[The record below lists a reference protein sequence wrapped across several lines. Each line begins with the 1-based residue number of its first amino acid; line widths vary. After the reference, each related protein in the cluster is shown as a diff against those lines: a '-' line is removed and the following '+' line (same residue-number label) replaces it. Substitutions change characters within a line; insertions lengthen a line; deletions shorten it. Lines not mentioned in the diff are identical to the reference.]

1 MGGRALSILSILVA
15 VSILLTTHTPYL
27 HAQDLVVFLKDPK
40 IDPVISKDLLARGR
54 AEAIIVLRDDSATSK
69 KAIEEL
75 LGGGVIR
82 IYDNIPYIY
91 GEIDL
96 SRIPVIVSMN
106 EVVAIAP
113 NTVFKKQVLDR
124 IAVLDYRKM
133 QQSISY
139 PALVNWGLFRTGA
152 ISVWRE
158 FNITGGGLIIAIL
171 DTGVNINHP
180 IIRDKIFSIN
190 YSDPKYPGGWIEF
203 DSKGRPV
210 CSIPHDTDGHGSW
223 VTSIAVGGDTR
234 DTLIGYAPGA
244 RYMHALVLP
253 TGSGTFAQ
261 VLAGI
266 DWVADPYTCD
276 GIKISR
282 LIGRTFRPNIVSMS
296 FGSEGNYSN
305 YLLPAIRTLL
315 SHDIVPIA
323 AIGNGGIYTSS
334 NPGNIWGV
342 FGVGSV
348 ERNDE
353 VSLFSS
359 GEYVEWPD
367 PPSSWPFKNTYPRE
381 YYKPDFVIPG
391 VMIPGAY
398 ISEELIAIGSGT
410 SAGPPALAGI
420 VALAIQASR
429 VRNISVSPDI
439 IYDLISS
446 TAYKAPNMSR
456 IRYGNG
462 VVNAFMLIS
471 SIMGYR
477 LRILDGSSNY
487 ASYQVGSGGLYTIRG
502 YQNVF
507 TLYLDDQVFRGSGG
521 VASFIVPPSDYGDH
535 YIHAYSLDGG
545 IYSYTRIKVEPSI
558 RVSGS
563 YYSGQEVL
571 LRLDGFPAVEAI
583 LIRYT
588 STSSPGFES
597 NIIAI
602 GFPNLRGRIDV
613 SARLPYVDTIQ
624 RISIIASDIIGLIG
638 SSISITI
645 YPPQVQQIIVPHLQR
660 PLQVLFS
667 GPQTATPGDGVSLT
681 LYLYSGGERV
691 RGNVSIYI
699 YYSGS
704 TDSPPAIIS
713 SIERRSVDSL
723 SIVLNTTRTGI
734 YIVWVR
740 AAAVQNFAENRSS
753 IQLEGYATYMVRVIP
768 REEALALENLF
779 RNMTIISREIAII
792 NSSILSILSTISSLR
807 DMYIDLANRYSNLY
821 RNIESLSRELN
832 ETKRGLSSASERI
845 SSAIEEATRARNTA
859 YIAILAV
866 ILLTLLVALAYVP
879 GILRIKRG

>member
-1 MGGRALSILSILVA
+1 MGGGVLSLSSILVA
-15 VSILLTTHTPYL
+15 VLILLTTHAPYL
-27 HAQDLVVFLKDPK
+27 HAQDLVVFLNNPK
-40 IDPVISKDLLARGR
+40 IDPAVSKDLLARGR
-54 AEAIIVLRDDSATSK
+54 AEAVIVLRDNSATSK
-69 KAIEEL
+69 KAVEEL
-75 LGGGVIR
+75 LGGEVIR

-96 SRIPVIVSMN
+96 SRIPAIVFMN
-106 EVVAIAP
+106 EVVAIVP
-113 NTVFKKQVLDR
+113 NIVFKKQVLDR
-124 IAVLDYRKM
+124 IAVLNYREM
-133 QQSISY
+133 QQSTGI
-139 PALVNWGLFRTGA
+139 PVLVNWGLFRTGA
-152 ISVWRE
+152 IAVWRE
-158 FNITGGGLIIAIL
+158 FNITGDGVIVAIL

-210 CSIPHDTDGHGSW
+210 CSMPHDTDGHGSW
-223 VTSIAVGGDTR
+223 VTSIAVGGDTK
-234 DTLIGYAPGA
+234 DILIGYAPGA

-253 TGSGTFAQ
+253 TGSGSFAQ

-266 DWVADPYTCD
+266 DWAADPYTCD
-276 GIKISR
+276 GIKISS
-282 LIGRTFRPNIVSMS
+282 LIGKTFRPSIVSMS

-315 SHDIVPIA
+315 SLGIVPIA

-359 GEYVEWPD
+359 GEHVEWPD

-398 ISEELIAIGSGT
+398 ISEELIAVGSGT
-410 SAGPPALAGI
+410 SAGAPALAGI

-429 VRNISVSPDI
+429 VRNMSVTPDN

-462 VVNAFMLIS
+462 IVNAFMLVS
-471 SIMGYR
+471 SILGYR
-477 LRILDGSSNY
+477 LSILDGSSNY

-502 YQNVF
+502 YQGVF

-545 IYSYTRIKVEPSI
+545 IYSYTRIRVEPSI
-558 RVSGS
+558 RASGS
-563 YYSGQEVL
+563 YYSGQEVMI
-571 LRLDGFPAVEAI
+571 RLDGFPAVEAI

-588 STSSPGFES
+588 STSTPGLEG

-602 GFPNLRGRIDV
+602 GFPNLRGRIDLSV
-613 SARLPYVDTIQ
+613 RLPYVDTIQ
-624 RISIIASDIIGLIG
+624 TVSIIASDIIGLIG

-645 YPPQVQQIIVPHLQR
+645 YPPQMRQTIATQLQR
-660 PLQVLFS
+660 SLQVLLS
-667 GPQTATPGDGVSLT
+667 GPQTATPGDSVNIA
-681 LYLYSGGERV
+681 LYLYSGGEII

-699 YYSGS
+699 YYSAS
-704 TDSPPAIIS
+704 ADSPPAIIS
-713 SIERRSVDSL
+713 SIERSSVDSL
-723 SIVLNTTRTGI
+723 SILINTTRTGI
-734 YIVWVR
+734 YTIWVR
-740 AAAVQNFAENRSS
+740 AIAVQYFAENGSS

-768 REEALALENLF
+768 REESLALENLF
-779 RNMTIISREIAII
+779 RNMTLLSREIAII
-792 NSSILSILSTISSLR
+792 NSSILSILSALSNLR
-807 DMYIDLANRYSNLY
+807 DMYIDLSNRYSNLY
-821 RNIESLSRELN
+821 RSIESLSRELN
-832 ETKRGLSSASERI
+832 ETKRGLSSASENI
-845 SSAIEEATRARNTA
+845 SSAVEEATRARNIA

-866 ILLTLLVALAYVP
+866 ILLTLLVVLAYIP
-879 GILRIKRG
+879 RILRIKRV

>member
-1 MGGRALSILSILVA
+1 MGGRVLSLISILVA
-15 VSILLTTHTPYL
+15 VLILLTIHTPYL
-27 HAQDLVVFLKDPK
+27 HAQDLVVFLNSPK
-40 IDPVISKDLLARGR
+40 IDPAVSRDLLSRGR
-54 AEAIIVLRDDSATSK
+54 AEAIIVLRDNSITSK
-69 KAIEEL
+69 KAVEEL
-75 LGGGVIR
+75 LGGGVMR

-96 SRIPVIVSMN
+96 GRIPAIVSMN
-106 EVVAIAP
+106 DVIAIAP

-133 QQSISY
+133 QQSTGY
-139 PALVNWGLFRTGA
+139 PTLINWGLFRTGA
-152 ISVWRE
+152 IAAWRE
-158 FNITGGGLIIAIL
+158 FNITGDGVIIAIL

-190 YSDPKYPGGWIEF
+190 YSDPQYPGGWIEF

-210 CSIPHDTDGHGSW
+210 CSTPHDTDGHGSW

-234 DTLIGYAPGA
+234 DILIGYAPGA
-244 RYMHALVLP
+244 RYIHALVLP

-266 DWVADPYTCD
+266 DWAADPYTCD
-276 GIKISR
+276 GIKISEI
-282 LIGRTFRPNIVSMS
+282 IGRAFRPSIVSMS

-315 SHDIVPIA
+315 SLGIVPIA

-359 GEYVEWPD
+359 GERVEWPD
-367 PPSSWPFKNTYPRE
+367 PPSLWPFKNTYPRE

-398 ISEELIAIGSGT
+398 ISEELIAVGSGT
-410 SAGPPALAGI
+410 SAGAPALAGI

-429 VRNISVSPDI
+429 VRNITVSPEI

-462 VVNAFMLIS
+462 IVNAFMLIA

-477 LRILDGSSNY
+477 LNILDGSSNY

-502 YQNVF
+502 YQGVF

-545 IYSYTRIKVEPSI
+545 IYSYARIRVEPSI
-558 RVSGS
+558 RASGS
-563 YYSGQEVL
+563 YYSGQEIM
-571 LRLDGFPAVEAI
+571 LRLDGFPAVETI

-588 STSSPGFES
+588 STEPPGLEG

-602 GFPNLRGRIDV
+602 GFPNLRGRIDL

-638 SSISITI
+638 SLISITI
-645 YPPQVQQIIVPHLQR
+645 YPPQIQQTIAPQLQR
-660 PLQVLFS
+660 PLQVLLS
-667 GPQTATPGDGVSLT
+667 GPQTTTPGDNVSLT

-699 YYSGS
+699 YYHGS
-704 TDSPPAIIS
+704 PDSPPAIIS

-723 SIVLNTTRTGI
+723 SIVLNTTRTGVYTI
-734 YIVWVR
+734 WVR
-740 AAAVQNFAENRSS
+740 ASATQIIAENRSS
-753 IQLEGYATYMVRVIP
+753 IQLEGYASYTVRVIP

-779 RNMTIISREIAII
+779 RNMSLISREIEII
-792 NSSILSILSTISSLR
+792 NSSILSMLSTLSNLR
-807 DMYIDLANRYSNLY
+807 DMYIDLSNRYSNLY
-821 RNIESLSRELN
+821 RSIESLSRELN

-845 SSAIEEATRARNTA
+845 SSTVEEATRARNIA
-859 YIAILAV
+859 YISIIAV
-866 ILLTLLVALAYVP
+866 IVLTLLAALAYIP
-879 GILRIKRG
+879 RIFRIKRG